1 MSSLRSKILAAFWV
15 PMVALLVFTVIVIAD
30 LYYLN
35 NRILE
40 GAKIN
45 KFYVATQEM
54 RRDEKNLFLYH
65 TLSDYT
71 RSMQQLQSVE
81 DAFKDSSA
89 ILSDLANVTER
100 AELEQT
106 LLQYRIQLEQY
117 LDKASRQTRDH
128 RDEIRGYGQ
137 ELLEWARELGER
149 ERTSLAQYARVAANA
164 VLTTLFIVII
174 LGVISV
180 TLIVRQVA
188 RPLRDLSNQLD
199 AVADGS
205 ITEMTPNSNDEEI
218 QSVVM
223 HFNDMLARTR
233 SQQTRLRKHEKA
245 AALGVLASGVAHELN
260 NPLSNIS
267 TSVQLLQE
275 STDDS
280 EKELRD
286 QWMTHIDQET
296 ERARRIVRR
305 LLDSARQPKLQVQ
318 KYEFPALI
326 ESSVALVTGQL
337 PESVRVHI
345 VNAPDRRMYVDGER
359 MKQVFINLVK
369 NAANAGAQ
377 NIWINA
383 SVTTWA
389 GMGNAITGE
398 MHGETCQINQPGPV
412 LRVDISDDGPGIA
425 DDHLAQIF
433 DPFFTTQTGHDGIGL
448 GLYLVKEIISEH
460 DACIAVDNRSEGG
473 AQFTIGIPLPNEEET
488 E

>member
-1 MSSLRSKILAAFWV
+1 
-15 PMVALLVFTVIVIAD
+15 
-30 LYYLN
+30 
-35 NRILE
+35 
-40 GAKIN
+40 
-45 KFYVATQEM
+45 
-54 RRDEKNLFLYH
+54 
-65 TLSDYT
+65 
-71 RSMQQLQSVE
+71 
-81 DAFKDSSA
+81 
-89 ILSDLANVTER
+89 
-100 AELEQT
+100 
-106 LLQYRIQLEQY
+106 
-117 LDKASRQTRDH
+117 
-128 RDEIRGYGQ
+128 
-137 ELLEWARELGER
+137 
-149 ERTSLAQYARVAANA
+149 
-164 VLTTLFIVII
+164 
-174 LGVISV
+174 
-180 TLIVRQVA
+180 
-188 RPLRDLSNQLD
+188 
-199 AVADGS
+199 
-205 ITEMTPNSNDEEI
+205 
-218 QSVVM
+218 M

-305 LLDSARQPKLQVQ
+305 LLDSVRQPKLQVQ

-326 ESSVALVTGQL
+326 ESSVALVSGQL

-383 SVTTWA
+383 SETTWV